1 MSNKQK
7 WGYDD
12 DKKMLSKIRSLNESL
27 YSAKKKLTEE
37 EEPTDIDSSNKSY
50 TAVDDGIGVEV
61 TSDGEKME
69 LSSEQRNGLYQL
81 IQNFKDQVSDMVTFP
96 VGFNI
101 KQDELRLD
109 GEITDKDISFVLIRN
124 NQTPGIYLNC
134 DMTKIDSEVMEVLEK
149 LEKFEHSFMDAASK
163 LIEELKQ
170 GNL

>member
-27 YSAKKKLTEE
+27 HSAKKRLVEE
-37 EEPTDIDSSNKSY
+37 DETTNSDSQNKSF
-50 TAVDDGIGVEV
+50 TAIDDGIGVEV
-61 TSDGEKME
+61 TNNGEKVE
-69 LSSEQRNGLYQL
+69 LSTEQRNSLSQL
-81 IQNFKDQVSDMVTFP
+81 IQGFKEQVSDLVTFP

-101 KQDELRLD
+101 KEDEVRLD

-124 NQTPGIYLNC
+124 NQTPGIFLNC

-149 LEKFEHSFMDAASK
+149 LEKFEHSFMDAAVK
-163 LIEELKQ
+163 LLDELKQ
-170 GNL
+170 SKL

>member
-7 WGYDD
+7 WGYDE
-12 DKKMLSKIRSLNESL
+12 DKKMLNKLRSLNESF
-27 YSAKKKLTEE
+27 YTTKKRIVEE
-37 EEPTDIDSSNKSY
+37 DEAETSDSENKSF
-50 TAVDDGIGVEV
+50 TAIDDGIGVEV
-61 TSDGEKME
+61 TNNGKKVE
-69 LSSEQRNGLYQL
+69 LSSEQRNALSQL
-81 IQNFKDQVSDMVTFP
+81 VQSFKEQVSDIVTFP

-101 KQDELRLD
+101 KEDELRLD

-149 LEKFEHSFMDAASK
+149 LEKFEHSFMDAAKK
-163 LIEELKQ
+163 LIDELKQ